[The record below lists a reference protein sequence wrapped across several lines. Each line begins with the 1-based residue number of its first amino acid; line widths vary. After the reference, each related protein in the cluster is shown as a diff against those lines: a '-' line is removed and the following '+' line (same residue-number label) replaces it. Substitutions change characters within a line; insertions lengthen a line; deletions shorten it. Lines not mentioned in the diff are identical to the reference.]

1 MIYLIRLRKHGRPR
15 EVTLL
20 PALRPPCYII
30 PVEQLE
36 MPPEPA
42 APQYGQGTAAAVL
55 DELREKALAA
65 SYDEYK
71 ELTGAWRNLD
81 AKAQGNI
88 TVAGIFIAGVFT
100 YLTAFPN
107 LGVFEAIVLTVT
119 ILFLVACVIF
129 SVLVF
134 RVRKIPPHYL
144 GDSMREMVGDLQE
157 KTEGEF
163 PEYLLRFYNA
173 HARGWAKSSKKL
185 IEKNENKGQRLWQAE
200 VCLLIAILS
209 AAVLVVFKL
218 IFKFVT

>member
-1 MIYLIRLRKHGRPR
+1 M
-15 EVTLL
+15 TLL
-20 PALRPPCYII
+20 PALHPPCYLM
-30 PVEQLE
+30 PVEQLG

-42 APQYGQGTAAAVL
+42 APQHGQGAAAAVL
-55 DELREKALAA
+55 AELREKALAA

-81 AKAQGNI
+81 AKAQGNV

-107 LGVFEAIVLTVT
+107 LGVFEAVVLTAT

-134 RVRKIPPHYL
+134 RVGEMPPHYL
-144 GDSMREMVGDLQE
+144 GDFMREMVGDLQE
-157 KTEGEF
+157 KTDGEF
-163 PEYLLRFYNA
+163 PEYLLRFYTA
-173 HARGWAKSSKKL
+173 HARGWDKSSKQL
-185 IEKNENKGQRLWQAE
+185 IKKNKHKGKRLWQAE

-218 IFKFVT
+218 IFKFIT